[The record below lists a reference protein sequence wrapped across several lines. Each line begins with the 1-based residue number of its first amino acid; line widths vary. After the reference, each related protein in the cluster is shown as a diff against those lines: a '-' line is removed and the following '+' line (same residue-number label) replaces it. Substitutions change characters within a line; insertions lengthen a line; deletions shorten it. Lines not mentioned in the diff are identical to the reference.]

1 MHRKQLFQAEIIP
14 RVVKWRKYERTSS
27 SVEKNGNSFRS
38 HCSGNDRDCRSF
50 SAVRLW
56 GLAVGS
62 RFSRAHV
69 AACPSFFL
77 APLAF
82 AGSIR
87 WNMSGSFS
95 HLERAIAYVLSAAM
109 VASTVHLYMSS
120 EGWPEGIQDWLSFV
134 VPPVTLFLGAY
145 FLIKNS
151 RSLVSR
157 EFNLVLAM
165 EIAYL
170 SNGLLCL
177 ITFFGEWQVGAYFAL
192 VAVSAFIVQI
202 ALVSV
207 QQARFG
213 SQVNA

>member
-1 MHRKQLFQAEIIP
+1 
-14 RVVKWRKYERTSS
+14 
-27 SVEKNGNSFRS
+27 
-38 HCSGNDRDCRSF
+38 
-50 SAVRLW
+50 
-56 GLAVGS
+56 
-62 RFSRAHV
+62 
-69 AACPSFFL
+69 
-77 APLAF
+77 
-82 AGSIR
+82 
-87 WNMSGSFS
+87 
-95 HLERAIAYVLSAAM
+95 M